1 MQGRQRESLWEGFGD
16 FMTKDGFY
24 TLMDNYTEDNE
35 VLVFDTS
42 NNTSDPLELIMWW
55 KAEDPGKFKMGSKEY
70 WDSAMKDFT
79 APPLPQMKA
88 ASKLANMDLP
98 NPYKQMG
105 QQREGYTKSGPSA
118 PEWTRSVYGQR
129 HALLSHRPERRP

>member
-1 MQGRQRESLWEGFGD
+1 M
-16 FMTKDGFY
+16 
-24 TLMDNYTEDNE
+24 
-35 VLVFDTS
+35 LVFDTS
-42 NNTSDPLELIMWW
+42 NNTSDPLELIRWW
-55 KAEDPGKFKMGSKEY
+55 KAEDPGKYKMGSKEY

-105 QQREGYTKSGPSA
+105 QNREGCSKQGVSSQPM
-118 PEWTRSVYGQR
+118 TRQVYGMR
-129 HALLSHRPERRP
+129 HPLLSHRQERK